1 MGTYGNFFQVGMG
14 YDRPKPQFIIQLCY
28 INCIM
33 YSYLRNGYQYSS
45 TISKKWYSNGILIT
59 DLCPKLHLTSS
70 TFPRSGLHLLVA
82 SRYSD
87 TIPLYKRMLE

>member
-33 YSYLRNGYQYSS
+33 YSYLRNGY
-45 TISKKWYSNGILIT
+45 
-59 DLCPKLHLTSS
+59 
-70 TFPRSGLHLLVA
+70 
-82 SRYSD
+82 
-87 TIPLYKRMLE
+87 